1 MTTIDNQCW
10 FLAVACAFTLGTPS
24 RALAEGRARSAPTP
38 SSRGGGSLAQARA
51 RSAHSA
57 VRAPQ
62 IAVLSGQRH
71 HFVVLLAANS
81 PPARQNPPPA
91 RQNVPLPQPSLVTT
105 AVSSLASAP
114 SRVAV
119 TTPRPPGTRVF
130 APGPASSVNAPHGL
144 RLPKFLSTGVPGSG
158 AVAVGP
164 GVGGAYNDPRMEC
177 VGDCS
182 ETIPPGRSQS
192 TVREALAGASAAGV
206 GAGVVLLLTA
216 PTRAPKS
223 YLTPAFGLGIALQ
236 KFSTSAV
243 WTF

>member
-10 FLAVACAFTLGTPS
+10 FLAAACAFTLGMPL
-24 RALAEGRARSAPTP
+24 RAWAEGRARAATTP
-38 SSRGGGSLAQARA
+38 SGRGGGSLAQARA

-71 HFVVLLAANS
+71 RSVVLLASNS
-81 PPARQNPPPA
+81 PLA
-91 RQNVPLPQPSLVTT
+91 RQNVPLAPPAVHITT
-105 AVSSLASAP
+105 VSSRASIP
-114 SRVAV
+114 SRAAAS
-119 TTPRPPGTRVF
+119 TPR
-130 APGPASSVNAPHGL
+130 APGSRVLALSPASSVNAPHGL
-144 RLPKFLSTGVPGSG
+144 RLPKFLSMGVPGSSSG
-158 AVAVGP
+158 TAGP

-223 YLTPAFGLGIALQ
+223 YLTPTFGLGIALQ